1 MKICHSLLEW
11 LVYMV
16 MLVSVETLYRIEIL
30 LNILTIEIVLYYK

>member
-1 MKICHSLLEW
+1 
-11 LVYMV
+11 MV